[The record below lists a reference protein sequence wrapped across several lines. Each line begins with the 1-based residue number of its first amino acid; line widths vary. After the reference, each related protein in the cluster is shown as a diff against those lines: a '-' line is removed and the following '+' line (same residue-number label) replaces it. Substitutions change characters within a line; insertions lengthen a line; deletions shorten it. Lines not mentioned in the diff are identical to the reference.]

1 MSELAARSNH
11 RDGDA
16 LQVAVGDG
24 VASRE
29 AEAIVADAITSLPQC
44 GYAIV
49 SEAGPALSALKECAR
64 ALLAIASGWPQHC
77 CAGTCCVIAATSS
90 AFARCIPS
98 FARRGLGVLGEPGSA
113 RRAWLD
119 RRDAPRRRVDR
130 AQVRHVS
137 MHANFDD
144 CQRYQNCVRMIQP

>member
-64 ALLAIASGWPQHC
+64 ALLAVASGWPQHC

-90 AFARCIPS
+90 ASLGAFRLLRAGASVYSASQAARDELGSIDVTLRGAVS
-98 FARRGLGVLGEPGSA
+98 IARRCGT
-113 RRAWLD
+113 
-119 RRDAPRRRVDR
+119 
-130 AQVRHVS
+130 
-137 MHANFDD
+137 
-144 CQRYQNCVRMIQP
+144 